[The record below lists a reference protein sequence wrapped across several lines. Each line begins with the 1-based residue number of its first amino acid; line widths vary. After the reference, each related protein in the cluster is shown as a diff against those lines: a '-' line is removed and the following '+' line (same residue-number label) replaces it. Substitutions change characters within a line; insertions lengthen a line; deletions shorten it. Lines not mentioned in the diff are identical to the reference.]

1 MIVQSAAEGG
11 EHFVITMDQHTALSA
26 QFAAKFGNDQFEQIE
41 PHALMLHVIGHHDAG
56 WRELDAAALRD
67 PATGLPY
74 NLVETPMQHIVETST
89 ASPDFNSQRHPYCAL
104 ISSMHSWGL
113 YNGRYGMSDKVL
125 LDALAD
131 ENRAMANAMLD
142 GEVTRQQ
149 QLKEQLGSD
158 AETAAWIEEAHLF
171 QNYKQLQF
179 FDTFALYFNCVHES
193 ARGQATYAHVP
204 MSATSDKEVN
214 IAPIGAG
221 VYAVDP
227 FPVDGDSIVVS
238 FNGRYVAP
246 VSEGDDLQSV
256 LSEAPLATQTAR
268 LVASKE
274 GH

>member
-26 QFAAKFGNDQFEQIE
+26 QFAVRFGNDQFEQVE
-41 PHALMLHVIGHHDAG
+41 PHALMLHVIEHHDAG
-56 WRELDAAALRD
+56 WRDLDALALRD

-74 NLVETPMQHIVETST
+74 NLVETPAERIVETSV
-89 ASPDFNSQRHPYCAL
+89 ASPDFNGQRHPYCEL

-113 YNGRYGMSDKVL
+113 YNGRYGMSNKVL
-125 LDALAD
+125 LDTLAD
-131 ENRAMANAMLD
+131 ENRDLADAMLD
-142 GEVTRQQ
+142 GQISRQQ
-149 QLKEQLGSD
+149 KLKEQLGSD

-193 ARGQATYAHVP
+193 ARGQATYSHIP
-204 MSATSDKEVN
+204 MSATNDTEVN
-214 IAPIGAG
+214 IMPVGAG

-227 FPVDGDSIVVS
+227 FPFDGDSIEVS

-246 VSEGDDLQSV
+246 VSEGDDLKSV
-256 LSEAPLATQTAR
+256 LGEAPLATQTAR
-268 LVASKE
+268 LVASEK